1 MKKALI
7 VRFLIVIAIVMSV
20 CVVSATA
27 LLSSTE
33 QNVRKSD
40 MLTSLGL
47 IKEIYED
54 EQEHDYELANRLSSL
69 IGNARVSFI
78 NSSGEV
84 FVDTYIDGEP
94 GDDHSD
100 REEVREALRSGSG
113 VSVRYSETL
122 GKNQI
127 YAAMKVKNGDVIR
140 ISYNINSYLD
150 FASMFIA
157 PMLIAAALGIVA
169 GIIAVSSVARQIM
182 KPIDSVSVAMG
193 NMKAID
199 GSDADSYEEIPVH
212 KYPELD
218 EFVTM
223 FNFMRKNIR
232 ENMKTLENER
242 EKERFILDS
251 LQDGVILYD
260 NDLSVISI
268 NRAGL
273 KLLGGSDEQHSVS
286 VPELVRKPELIS
298 GAETAVAEDK
308 TVSLEATVDGRILMV
323 QIFPVS
329 KSGIDAMHGGLMVV
343 RDITEKRMSEQLKA
357 DFFANAGHE
366 LKTPL
371 TAISGFAELLE
382 NGLVPKDKKDYYIGK
397 ILTESKRMSTI
408 ISDILEI
415 SSLENKTVIEE
426 VAECRL
432 SEICT
437 AVKECLEPAAQAKNV
452 TINISGEGFSVRAA
466 YKHIYELVENI
477 VSNAVKY
484 NKEGGKVDITL
495 RNVGEIGCIYVQD
508 NGIGIPKDS
517 LGRVFERFY
526 RVDKGRSTKEGSTG
540 LGLSIVKHIV
550 NCYGG
555 TVTLDSEL
563 GKGTLVCVRLPIARL
578 EDEKKNK

>member
-47 IKEIYED
+47 IRVIYED
-54 EQEHDYELANRLSSL
+54 ETDHDYDLANRLSSL
-69 IGNARVSFI
+69 VGNARVSFI
-78 NSSGEV
+78 NKDGTV

-94 GDDHSD
+94 DDNHSA
-100 REEVREALRSGSG
+100 REEIKQAELTGSG
-113 VSVRYSETL
+113 VAVRYSKTL

-127 YAAMKVKNGDVIR
+127 YAAMKVKDDDIIR
-140 ISYNINSYLD
+140 ISYNINSYMD

-157 PMLIAAALGIVA
+157 PMLIAAAI
-169 GIIAVSSVARQIM
+169 GIIAGLIAVRSVARQIM
-182 KPIDSVSVAMG
+182 KPINSISKAMSG
-193 NMKAID
+193 MKYVGDEKISAELD
-199 GSDADSYEEIPVH
+199 EIPSH

-223 FNFMRKNIR
+223 FNFMRKSIQD
-232 ENMKTLENER
+232 NMKTLENER
-242 EKERFILDS
+242 EKERFILES

-273 KLLGGSDEQHSVS
+273 KLLGASEESGAST
-286 VPELVRKPELIS
+286 VPELARKPEIIS
-298 GAETAVAEDK
+298 GAEKAANEDR
-308 TVSLEATVDGRILMV
+308 TVTIESTVDGRILLV

-329 KSGIDAMHGGLMVV
+329 KSGIDAMHGGLMVI
-343 RDITEKRMSEQLKA
+343 RDVTDKRMSEQLKA

-397 ILTESKRMSTI
+397 ILTEAKRMSTI

-415 SSLENKTVIEE
+415 SSLENKTTAEE
-426 VAECRL
+426 VTDCKL

-437 AVKECLEPAAQAKNV
+437 AVKECLEPAACAKNV
-452 TINISGEGFSVRAA
+452 TIELSGDSFTARAA

-477 VSNAVKY
+477 VSNAIKY
-484 NKEGGKVDITL
+484 NKDGGRVEITL
-495 RNVGEIGCIYVQD
+495 HDVGEIGCIYVRD
-508 NGIGIPKDS
+508 NGIGIPKES
-517 LGRVFERFY
+517 LNRVFERFY

-563 GKGTLVCVRLPIARL
+563 GKGTLVCVRLPVA
-578 EDEKKNK
+578 KNISE

>member
-7 VRFLIVIAIVMSV
+7 VRFLIVMAIVMSV

-47 IKEIYED
+47 IREIYED
-54 EQEHDYELANRLSSL
+54 ETNHDYDLANRLSSL

-78 NSSGEV
+78 NKEGTV

-94 GDDHSD
+94 DDNHNN
-100 REEVREALRSGSG
+100 REEIKQAEQTGSG
-113 VSVRYSETL
+113 VAVRYSKTL

-127 YAAMKVKNGDVIR
+127 YAAMKVKDDDIIR

-157 PMLIAAALGIVA
+157 PMLIAAAIGIIA
-169 GIIAVSSVARQIM
+169 GLIAVSSVARQIM
-182 KPIDSVSVAMG
+182 KPINSISEAMSSMKYVG
-193 NMKAID
+193 NDKVTAEL
-199 GSDADSYEEIPVH
+199 EEIPSH

-223 FNFMRKNIR
+223 FNFMRKSIR
-232 ENMKTLENER
+232 DNMKTLENER
-242 EKERFILDS
+242 EKERFILES

-273 KLLGGSDEQHSVS
+273 KLLGASEDSRIS
-286 VPELVRKPELIS
+286 TIPELARKPEIIS
-298 GAETAVAEDK
+298 GAEKAANEDK
-308 TVSLEATVDGRILMV
+308 TVTIDSTVDGRILLV
-323 QIFPVS
+323 QVFPVS
-329 KSGIDAMHGGLMVV
+329 KSGIDAMHGGLMVI
-343 RDITEKRMSEQLKA
+343 RDVTDKRMSEQLKA

-397 ILTESKRMSTI
+397 ILTEAKRMSTI

-415 SSLENKTVIEE
+415 SSLENKTTAEE
-426 VAECRL
+426 VTDCKL

-437 AVKECLEPAAQAKNV
+437 AVKECLEPTAAAKNV
-452 TINISGEGFSVRAA
+452 TIELSGDGFTVRAA

-484 NKEGGKVDITL
+484 NKDGGKVEITL
-495 RNVGEIGCIYVQD
+495 HDVGEIGCIYVKD
-508 NGIGIPKDS
+508 NGIGIPKES
-517 LGRVFERFY
+517 LNRVFERFY

-555 TVTLDSEL
+555 TVTIDSEL
-563 GKGTLVCVRLPIARL
+563 GKGTLVCVRLPIA
-578 EDEKKNK
+578 KNIAE

>member
-47 IKEIYED
+47 IREIYED
-54 EQEHDYELANRLSSL
+54 EPNHDYDLANRLSSL
-69 IGNARVSFI
+69 IGDARVSFI
-78 NSSGEV
+78 NKDGTV

-94 GDDHSD
+94 DDNHNN
-100 REEVREALRSGSG
+100 REEIKQAELTGSG
-113 VSVRYSETL
+113 VAVRYSKTL

-127 YAAMKVKNGDVIR
+127 YAAMKVKEDDIIR
-140 ISYNINSYLD
+140 ISYNINSYMD

-157 PMLIAAALGIVA
+157 PMLIAAAIGIVA
-169 GIIAVSSVARQIM
+169 GLIAVSSVARQIM
-182 KPIDSVSVAMG
+182 KPINSISEAMSS
-193 NMKAID
+193 MKYVGDDKVTAEL
-199 GSDADSYEEIPVH
+199 EEIPAH

-223 FNFMRKNIR
+223 FNFMRKSIQD
-232 ENMKTLENER
+232 NMKTLENER
-242 EKERFILDS
+242 EKERFILES

-273 KLLGGSDEQHSVS
+273 KLLGASDDSRIS
-286 VPELVRKPELIS
+286 TVPELARKPEIIG
-298 GAETAVAEDK
+298 GAEKAANEDK
-308 TVSLEATVDGRILMV
+308 TVNVESTVDGRILLV

-329 KSGIDAMHGGLMVV
+329 KSGIDAMHGGLMVI
-343 RDITEKRMSEQLKA
+343 RDVTDKRMSEQLKA

-397 ILTESKRMSTI
+397 ILTEAKRMSTI

-415 SSLENKTVIEE
+415 SSLENKTTAEE
-426 VAECRL
+426 ITDCKL

-437 AVKECLEPAAQAKNV
+437 AVKECLEPTAAAKNV
-452 TINISGEGFSVRAA
+452 TIDLSGDGFTVHAA

-484 NKEGGKVDITL
+484 NKDGGRVEITL
-495 RNVGEIGCIYVQD
+495 HNVGEIGCIYVKD
-508 NGIGIPKDS
+508 NGIGIPKES
-517 LGRVFERFY
+517 LSRVFERFY

-555 TVTLDSEL
+555 TVTIDSEL
-563 GKGTLVCVRLPIARL
+563 GNGTLVCVRLPIA
-578 EDEKKNK
+578 KNITE

>member
-47 IKEIYED
+47 IRVIYED
-54 EQEHDYELANRLSSL
+54 EADHDYDLANRLSSL
-69 IGNARVSFI
+69 VGNARVSFI
-78 NSSGEV
+78 NKDGTV

-94 GDDHSD
+94 DDNHST
-100 REEVREALRSGSG
+100 REEIKQAELTGSG
-113 VSVRYSETL
+113 VAVRYSKTL

-127 YAAMKVKNGDVIR
+127 YAAMKVKDDDIIR
-140 ISYNINSYLD
+140 ISYNINSYMD

-157 PMLIAAALGIVA
+157 PMLIAAAIGIIA
-169 GIIAVSSVARQIM
+169 GLIAVSSVARQIM
-182 KPIDSVSVAMG
+182 KPINSISKAMSG
-193 NMKAID
+193 MKYVGDEKISAELD
-199 GSDADSYEEIPVH
+199 EIPSH

-223 FNFMRKNIR
+223 FNFMRKSIQD
-232 ENMKTLENER
+232 NMKTLENER
-242 EKERFILDS
+242 EKERFILES
-251 LQDGVILYD
+251 LQDGVILYG

-273 KLLGGSDEQHSVS
+273 KLLGASEENGAST
-286 VPELVRKPELIS
+286 VPELARKPEIIS
-298 GAETAVAEDK
+298 GAEKAANEDR
-308 TVSLEATVDGRILMV
+308 TVTIESTVDGRILLV

-329 KSGIDAMHGGLMVV
+329 KSGIDAMHGGLMVI
-343 RDITEKRMSEQLKA
+343 RDVTDKRMSEQLKA

-397 ILTESKRMSTI
+397 ILTEAKRMSTI

-415 SSLENKTVIEE
+415 SSLENKTTAEE
-426 VAECRL
+426 VTDCKL

-437 AVKECLEPAAQAKNV
+437 AVKECLEPAACAKNV
-452 TINISGEGFSVRAA
+452 TIELSGDSFTVRAA
-466 YKHIYELVENI
+466 YNHIYELVENI
-477 VSNAVKY
+477 VSNAIKY
-484 NKEGGKVDITL
+484 NKDGGRVEITL
-495 RNVGEIGCIYVQD
+495 RNVGETGCIYVRD
-508 NGIGIPKDS
+508 NGIGIPKES
-517 LGRVFERFY
+517 LNRVFERFY

-563 GKGTLVCVRLPIARL
+563 GKGTLVCVRLPIA
-578 EDEKKNK
+578 KNISE

>member
-7 VRFLIVIAIVMSV
+7 VRFLIVMAIVMSV

-47 IKEIYED
+47 IREIYED
-54 EQEHDYELANRLSSL
+54 EPNHDYDLANRLSSL

-78 NSSGEV
+78 NKEGTV

-94 GDDHSD
+94 DDNHNN
-100 REEVREALRSGSG
+100 REEIKQAEQTGSG
-113 VSVRYSETL
+113 VAVRYSKTL

-127 YAAMKVKNGDVIR
+127 YAAMKVKDDDIIR

-157 PMLIAAALGIVA
+157 PMLIAAAIGIIA

-182 KPIDSVSVAMG
+182 KPINSISEAMSSMKYVG
-193 NMKAID
+193 NDKVTAEL
-199 GSDADSYEEIPVH
+199 EEIPSH

-223 FNFMRKNIR
+223 FNFMRKSIQD
-232 ENMKTLENER
+232 NMKTLENER
-242 EKERFILDS
+242 EKERFILES

-273 KLLGGSDEQHSVS
+273 KLLGASEDSRIS
-286 VPELVRKPELIS
+286 TIPELARKPEIIS
-298 GAETAVAEDK
+298 GAEKAANEDK
-308 TVSLEATVDGRILMV
+308 TVTIDSTVDGRILLV
-323 QIFPVS
+323 QVFPVS
-329 KSGIDAMHGGLMVV
+329 KSGIDAMHGGLMVI
-343 RDITEKRMSEQLKA
+343 RDVTDKRMSEQLKA

-397 ILTESKRMSTI
+397 ILTEAKRMSTI

-415 SSLENKTVIEE
+415 SSLENKTTAEE
-426 VAECRL
+426 VTDCKL

-437 AVKECLEPAAQAKNV
+437 AVKECLEPTAAAKNV
-452 TINISGEGFSVRAA
+452 TIELSGDGFTVRAA

-484 NKEGGKVDITL
+484 NKDGGKVEITL
-495 RNVGEIGCIYVQD
+495 HDVGEIGCIYVKD
-508 NGIGIPKDS
+508 NGIGIPKES
-517 LGRVFERFY
+517 LNRVFERFY

-555 TVTLDSEL
+555 TVTIDSEL
-563 GKGTLVCVRLPIARL
+563 GKGTLVCVRLPIA
-578 EDEKKNK
+578 KNIAE

>member
-7 VRFLIVIAIVMSV
+7 VRFLIVMAIVMSV

-47 IKEIYED
+47 IREIYED
-54 EQEHDYELANRLSSL
+54 EPNHDYDLANRLSSL

-78 NSSGEV
+78 NKEGTV

-94 GDDHSD
+94 DDNHNN
-100 REEVREALRSGSG
+100 REEIKQAEQTGSG
-113 VSVRYSETL
+113 VAVRYSKTL

-127 YAAMKVKNGDVIR
+127 YAAMKVKDDDIIR

-157 PMLIAAALGIVA
+157 PMLIAAAIGIIA
-169 GIIAVSSVARQIM
+169 GLIAVSSVARQIM
-182 KPIDSVSVAMG
+182 KPINSISEAMSSMKYVG
-193 NMKAID
+193 NDKVTAEL
-199 GSDADSYEEIPVH
+199 EEIPSH

-223 FNFMRKNIR
+223 FNFMRKSIQD
-232 ENMKTLENER
+232 NMKTLENER
-242 EKERFILDS
+242 EKERFILES

-273 KLLGGSDEQHSVS
+273 KLLGASEDSRIS
-286 VPELVRKPELIS
+286 TIPELARKPEIIS
-298 GAETAVAEDK
+298 GAEKAANEDK
-308 TVSLEATVDGRILMV
+308 TVTIDSTVDGRILLV
-323 QIFPVS
+323 QVFPVS
-329 KSGIDAMHGGLMVV
+329 KSGIDAMHGGLMVI
-343 RDITEKRMSEQLKA
+343 RDVTDKRMSEQLKA

-397 ILTESKRMSTI
+397 ILTEAKRMSTI

-415 SSLENKTVIEE
+415 SSLENKTTAEE
-426 VAECRL
+426 VTDCKL
-432 SEICT
+432 SEICM
-437 AVKECLEPAAQAKNV
+437 AVKECLEPTAAAKNV
-452 TINISGEGFSVRAA
+452 TIELSGDGFTVRAA

-484 NKEGGKVDITL
+484 NKDGGKVEITL
-495 RNVGEIGCIYVQD
+495 HDVGEIGCIYVKD
-508 NGIGIPKDS
+508 NGIGIPKES
-517 LGRVFERFY
+517 LNRVFERFY

-555 TVTLDSEL
+555 TVTIDSEL
-563 GKGTLVCVRLPIARL
+563 GKGTLVCVRLPIA
-578 EDEKKNK
+578 KNIAE

>member
-54 EQEHDYELANRLSSL
+54 EQEHDYELAGRLSSL

-298 GAETAVAEDK
+298 GTETAVAEDK
-308 TVSLEATVDGRILMV
+308 TVSLEASVDGRILMV

-426 VAECRL
+426 VTECRL

-578 EDEKKNK
+578 EDE

>member
-47 IKEIYED
+47 IREIYED
-54 EQEHDYELANRLSSL
+54 ETDHDYDLANRLSSL

-78 NSSGEV
+78 NKEGTV

-94 GDDHSD
+94 DDNHNN
-100 REEVREALRSGSG
+100 REEIKQAELTGSG
-113 VSVRYSETL
+113 VAVRYSKTL

-127 YAAMKVKNGDVIR
+127 YAAMKVKDDDIIR
-140 ISYNINSYLD
+140 ISYNINSYMD

-157 PMLIAAALGIVA
+157 PMLIAAAIGIIA
-169 GIIAVSSVARQIM
+169 GLIAVSSVARQIM
-182 KPIDSVSVAMG
+182 KPINSISKAMSS
-193 NMKAID
+193 MKYVGDDKVTAEL
-199 GSDADSYEEIPVH
+199 EEIPSH

-223 FNFMRKNIR
+223 FNFMRKSIQD
-232 ENMKTLENER
+232 NMKTLENER
-242 EKERFILDS
+242 EKERFILES

-273 KLLGGSDEQHSVS
+273 KLLGASEESGALT
-286 VPELVRKPELIS
+286 VPELARKPEIIS
-298 GAETAVAEDK
+298 GAEKAANEDR
-308 TVSLEATVDGRILMV
+308 TVTVESTVDGRILLV
-323 QIFPVS
+323 QVFPVS
-329 KSGIDAMHGGLMVV
+329 KSGIDAMHGGLMVI
-343 RDITEKRMSEQLKA
+343 RDVTDKRMSEQLKA

-397 ILTESKRMSTI
+397 ILTEAKRMSTI

-415 SSLENKTVIEE
+415 SSLENKTTAEE
-426 VAECRL
+426 VTDCKL
-432 SEICT
+432 SEICS
-437 AVKECLEPAAQAKNV
+437 AVKECLEPAASARNV
-452 TINISGEGFSVRAA
+452 TIELSGDGFTVRAA

-477 VSNAVKY
+477 VSNAIKY
-484 NKEGGKVDITL
+484 NKDGGRVEITL
-495 RNVGEIGCIYVQD
+495 HDVGEIGCIYVRD
-508 NGIGIPKDS
+508 NGIGIPKES
-517 LGRVFERFY
+517 LNRVFERFY

-563 GKGTLVCVRLPIARL
+563 GNGTLVCVRLPIA
-578 EDEKKNK
+578 KNISE

>member
-54 EQEHDYELANRLSSL
+54 EQEHDYELAGRLSSL

-94 GDDHSD
+94 DDDHSD

-182 KPIDSVSVAMG
+182 KPIDSVSAAMG

-273 KLLGGSDEQHSVS
+273 KLLGGSDTGHSIS

-308 TVSLEATVDGRILMV
+308 TVSLEATVEGRILMV

-343 RDITEKRMSEQLKA
+343 RDITEKRMSEQLKS

-397 ILTESKRMSTI
+397 ILTEAKRMSTI

-426 VAECRL
+426 VTECRL

-452 TINISGEGFSVRAA
+452 TVNISGEGFSVRAA

-517 LGRVFERFY
+517 LSRVFERFY

-578 EDEKKNK
+578 EDE

>member
-7 VRFLIVIAIVMSV
+7 VRFLIVMAIVMSV

-47 IKEIYED
+47 IREIYED
-54 EQEHDYELANRLSSL
+54 ETNHDYDLANRLSSL

-78 NSSGEV
+78 NKEGTV

-94 GDDHSD
+94 DDNHNN
-100 REEVREALRSGSG
+100 REEIKQAEQTGSG
-113 VSVRYSETL
+113 VAVRYSKTL

-127 YAAMKVKNGDVIR
+127 YAAMKVKDDDIIR

-157 PMLIAAALGIVA
+157 PMLIAAAIGIIA
-169 GIIAVSSVARQIM
+169 GLIAVSSVARQIM
-182 KPIDSVSVAMG
+182 KPINSISEAMSSMKYVG
-193 NMKAID
+193 NDKVTAEL
-199 GSDADSYEEIPVH
+199 EEIPSH

-223 FNFMRKNIR
+223 FNFMRKSIR
-232 ENMKTLENER
+232 DNMKTLENER
-242 EKERFILDS
+242 EKERFILES

-273 KLLGGSDEQHSVS
+273 KLLGASEDSRIS
-286 VPELVRKPELIS
+286 TIPELARKPEIIS
-298 GAETAVAEDK
+298 GTEKAANEDK
-308 TVSLEATVDGRILMV
+308 TVTIDSTVDGRILLV
-323 QIFPVS
+323 QVFPVS
-329 KSGIDAMHGGLMVV
+329 KSGIDAMHGGLMVI
-343 RDITEKRMSEQLKA
+343 RDVTDKRMSEQLKA

-397 ILTESKRMSTI
+397 ILTEAKRMSTI

-415 SSLENKTVIEE
+415 SSLENKTTAEE
-426 VAECRL
+426 VTDCKL

-437 AVKECLEPAAQAKNV
+437 AVKECLEPTAAAKNV
-452 TINISGEGFSVRAA
+452 TIELSGDGFTVRAA

-484 NKEGGKVDITL
+484 NKDGGKVEITL
-495 RNVGEIGCIYVQD
+495 HDVGEIGCIYVKD
-508 NGIGIPKDS
+508 NGIGIPKES
-517 LGRVFERFY
+517 LNRVFERFY

-555 TVTLDSEL
+555 TVTIDSEL
-563 GKGTLVCVRLPIARL
+563 GKGTLVCVRLPIA
-578 EDEKKNK
+578 KNIAE

>member
-54 EQEHDYELANRLSSL
+54 EQEHDYELAGRLSSL

-94 GDDHSD
+94 DDDHSD

-157 PMLIAAALGIVA
+157 PMLIAAAIGIVA

-251 LQDGVILYD
+251 LHDGVILYD

-273 KLLGGSDEQHSVS
+273 KLLGGSEEQNSVS

-308 TVSLEATVDGRILMV
+308 TVSLEASVDGRLLMV

-343 RDITEKRMSEQLKA
+343 SDITEKRMSEQLKA

-397 ILTESKRMSTI
+397 ILTEAKRMSTI

-426 VAECRL
+426 VTECRL

-517 LGRVFERFY
+517 LSRVFERFY

-578 EDEKKNK
+578 EDE

>member
-47 IKEIYED
+47 IREIYED
-54 EQEHDYELANRLSSL
+54 ETDHDYDLANRLSSL

-78 NSSGEV
+78 NKEGTV

-94 GDDHSD
+94 DDNHNN
-100 REEVREALRSGSG
+100 REEIKQAELTGSG
-113 VSVRYSETL
+113 VAVRYSKTL

-127 YAAMKVKNGDVIR
+127 YAAMKVKDDDIIR
-140 ISYNINSYLD
+140 ISYNINSYMD

-157 PMLIAAALGIVA
+157 PMLIAAAIGIIA
-169 GIIAVSSVARQIM
+169 GLIAVSSVARQIM
-182 KPIDSVSVAMG
+182 KPINSISKAMSS
-193 NMKAID
+193 MKYVGDDKVTAEL
-199 GSDADSYEEIPVH
+199 EEIPSH

-223 FNFMRKNIR
+223 FNFMRKSIQD
-232 ENMKTLENER
+232 NMKTLENER
-242 EKERFILDS
+242 EKERFILES

-273 KLLGGSDEQHSVS
+273 KLLGASEQRSAS
-286 VPELVRKPELIS
+286 TVPELARKPEIIS
-298 GAETAVAEDK
+298 GAEKAANEDR
-308 TVSLEATVDGRILMV
+308 TVTVESTVDGRILLV
-323 QIFPVS
+323 QVFPVS
-329 KSGIDAMHGGLMVV
+329 KSGIDAMHGGLMVI
-343 RDITEKRMSEQLKA
+343 RDVTDKRMSEQLKA

-397 ILTESKRMSTI
+397 ILTEAKRMSTI

-415 SSLENKTVIEE
+415 SSLENKTTAEE
-426 VAECRL
+426 VTDCKL
-432 SEICT
+432 SEICS
-437 AVKECLEPAAQAKNV
+437 AVKECLEPAASARNV
-452 TINISGEGFSVRAA
+452 TIELSGDGFTVRAA

-477 VSNAVKY
+477 VSNAIKY
-484 NKEGGKVDITL
+484 NKDGGRVEITL
-495 RNVGEIGCIYVQD
+495 HDVGEIGCIYVRD
-508 NGIGIPKDS
+508 NGIGIPKES
-517 LGRVFERFY
+517 LNRVFERFY

-563 GKGTLVCVRLPIARL
+563 GKGTLVCVRLPIA
-578 EDEKKNK
+578 KNISE

>member
-47 IKEIYED
+47 IRVIYED
-54 EQEHDYELANRLSSL
+54 ETDHDYDLANRLSSL
-69 IGNARVSFI
+69 VGNARVSFI
-78 NSSGEV
+78 NKDGTV

-94 GDDHSD
+94 DDNHST
-100 REEVREALRSGSG
+100 REEIKQAELTGSG
-113 VSVRYSETL
+113 VAVRYSKTL

-127 YAAMKVKNGDVIR
+127 YAAMKVKDDDIIR
-140 ISYNINSYLD
+140 ISYNINSYMD

-157 PMLIAAALGIVA
+157 PMLIAAAIGIIA
-169 GIIAVSSVARQIM
+169 GLIAVSSVARQIM
-182 KPIDSVSVAMG
+182 KPINSISKAMSG
-193 NMKAID
+193 MKYVGDEKISAELD
-199 GSDADSYEEIPVH
+199 EIPSH

-223 FNFMRKNIR
+223 FNFMRKSIQD
-232 ENMKTLENER
+232 NMKTLENER
-242 EKERFILDS
+242 EKERFILES

-273 KLLGGSDEQHSVS
+273 KLLGASDESGAS
-286 VPELVRKPELIS
+286 TVPELARKPEIIS
-298 GAETAVAEDK
+298 GAEKAANEDR
-308 TVSLEATVDGRILMV
+308 TVTIESTVDGRILLV
-323 QIFPVS
+323 QVFPVS
-329 KSGIDAMHGGLMVV
+329 KSGIDAMHGGLMVI
-343 RDITEKRMSEQLKA
+343 RDVTDKRMSEQLKA

-397 ILTESKRMSTI
+397 ILTEAKRMSTI

-415 SSLENKTVIEE
+415 SSLENKTTAEE
-426 VAECRL
+426 VTDCKL
-432 SEICT
+432 SEICS
-437 AVKECLEPAAQAKNV
+437 AVKECLEPAASARNV
-452 TINISGEGFSVRAA
+452 TIELSGDSFTVRAA
-466 YKHIYELVENI
+466 YKYIYELVENI
-477 VSNAVKY
+477 VSNAIKY
-484 NKEGGKVDITL
+484 NKDGGRVEITL
-495 RNVGEIGCIYVQD
+495 HNVGEIGCIYVRD
-508 NGIGIPKDS
+508 NGIGIPKES
-517 LGRVFERFY
+517 LNRVFERFY

-563 GKGTLVCVRLPIARL
+563 GKGTLVCVRLPVA
-578 EDEKKNK
+578 KNISE

>member
-47 IKEIYED
+47 IREIYED
-54 EQEHDYELANRLSSL
+54 EPNHDYDLANRLSSL

-78 NSSGEV
+78 NKDGTV

-94 GDDHSD
+94 DDNHNN
-100 REEVREALRSGSG
+100 REEIKQAELTGSG
-113 VSVRYSETL
+113 VAVRYSKTL

-127 YAAMKVKNGDVIR
+127 YAAMKVKDDDIIR
-140 ISYNINSYLD
+140 ISYNINSYMD

-157 PMLIAAALGIVA
+157 PMLIAAAIGIIA
-169 GIIAVSSVARQIM
+169 GLIAVSSVARQIM
-182 KPIDSVSVAMG
+182 KPINSISKAMSSMKYVG
-193 NMKAID
+193 NDKMTAEL
-199 GSDADSYEEIPVH
+199 EEIPSH

-223 FNFMRKNIR
+223 FNFMRKSIQD
-232 ENMKTLENER
+232 NMKTLENER
-242 EKERFILDS
+242 EKERFILES

-273 KLLGGSDEQHSVS
+273 KLLG
-286 VPELVRKPELIS
+286 VPEDSRISTIPELARKPEIIS
-298 GAETAVAEDK
+298 GAEKAANEDK
-308 TVSLEATVDGRILMV
+308 TVTIDSTVDGRILLV
-323 QIFPVS
+323 QVFPVS
-329 KSGIDAMHGGLMVV
+329 KSGIDAMHGGLMVI
-343 RDITEKRMSEQLKA
+343 RDVTDKRMSEQLKA

-397 ILTESKRMSTI
+397 ILTEAKRMSTI

-415 SSLENKTVIEE
+415 SSLENKTAAEE
-426 VAECRL
+426 VTDCKL

-437 AVKECLEPAAQAKNV
+437 AVKECLEPTAAAKNV
-452 TINISGEGFSVRAA
+452 TIDLSGDGFTVRAA

-484 NKEGGKVDITL
+484 NKDGGKVEITL
-495 RNVGEIGCIYVQD
+495 HDVGEIGCIYVKD
-508 NGIGIPKDS
+508 NGIGIPKES
-517 LGRVFERFY
+517 LNRVFERFY

-555 TVTLDSEL
+555 TVTIDSEL
-563 GKGTLVCVRLPIARL
+563 GKGTLVCVRLPIA
-578 EDEKKNK
+578 KNIAE

>member
-54 EQEHDYELANRLSSL
+54 EQEHDYELAGRLSSL

-78 NSSGEV
+78 NGSGEV

-127 YAAMKVKNGDVIR
+127 YAAMKVKNGDIIR

-157 PMLIAAALGIVA
+157 PMLIAAALGIAA

-182 KPIDSVSVAMG
+182 KPIDSVSDAMG

-260 NDLSVISI
+260 NDLSVVSI

-426 VAECRL
+426 VTECRL

-578 EDEKKNK
+578 EDE

>member
-54 EQEHDYELANRLSSL
+54 EQEHDYELAGRLSSL

-94 GDDHSD
+94 DDDHSD

-157 PMLIAAALGIVA
+157 PMLIAAAIGIVA

-193 NMKAID
+193 NMKDID

-251 LQDGVILYD
+251 LHDGVILYD

-273 KLLGGSDEQHSVS
+273 KLLGGSEEQNSVS

-308 TVSLEATVDGRILMV
+308 TVSLEASVDGRILMV

-343 RDITEKRMSEQLKA
+343 SDITEKRMSEQLKA

-397 ILTESKRMSTI
+397 ILTEAKRMSTI

-426 VAECRL
+426 VTECRL

-452 TINISGEGFSVRAA
+452 TVNISGEGFSVRAA

-517 LGRVFERFY
+517 LSRVFERFY

-578 EDEKKNK
+578 EDE

>member
-47 IKEIYED
+47 IREIYED
-54 EQEHDYELANRLSSL
+54 EPNHDYDLANRLSSL

-78 NSSGEV
+78 NKEGTV

-94 GDDHSD
+94 NDNHNN
-100 REEVREALRSGSG
+100 REEIKQAELTGSG
-113 VSVRYSETL
+113 VAVRYSKTL

-127 YAAMKVKNGDVIR
+127 YAAMKVKDDDIIR
-140 ISYNINSYLD
+140 ISYNINSYMD

-157 PMLIAAALGIVA
+157 PMLIAAAIGIIA
-169 GIIAVSSVARQIM
+169 GLIAVSSVARQIM
-182 KPIDSVSVAMG
+182 KPINSISEAMSS
-193 NMKAID
+193 MKYVGDDKVTAEL
-199 GSDADSYEEIPVH
+199 EEIPAH

-223 FNFMRKNIR
+223 FNFMRKSIQD
-232 ENMKTLENER
+232 NMKTLENER
-242 EKERFILDS
+242 EKERFILES
-251 LQDGVILYD
+251 LQDGVILYG

-273 KLLGGSDEQHSVS
+273 KLLGASADSRIS
-286 VPELVRKPELIS
+286 TIPELARKPEIIS
-298 GAETAVAEDK
+298 GAEKAANEDK
-308 TVSLEATVDGRILMV
+308 TVTIDSTVDGRILLV
-323 QIFPVS
+323 QVFPVS
-329 KSGIDAMHGGLMVV
+329 KSGIDAMHGGLMVI
-343 RDITEKRMSEQLKA
+343 RDVTDKRMSEQLKA

-397 ILTESKRMSTI
+397 ILTEAKRMSTI

-415 SSLENKTVIEE
+415 SSLENKTAAEE
-426 VAECRL
+426 VTDCKL
-432 SEICT
+432 LEICT
-437 AVKECLEPAAQAKNV
+437 AVKECLEPTAAAKNV
-452 TINISGEGFSVRAA
+452 TIDLSGDGFTVCAA
-466 YKHIYELVENI
+466 NKHIYELVENI
-477 VSNAVKY
+477 VSNAIKY
-484 NKEGGKVDITL
+484 NKDGGKVEITL
-495 RNVGEIGCIYVQD
+495 HDVGEIGCIYVKD
-508 NGIGIPKDS
+508 NGIGIPKES
-517 LGRVFERFY
+517 LNRVFERFY

-555 TVTLDSEL
+555 TVTIDSEL
-563 GKGTLVCVRLPIARL
+563 GKGTLVCVRLPIAKGI
-578 EDEKKNK
+578 EE

>member
-47 IKEIYED
+47 IREIYED
-54 EQEHDYELANRLSSL
+54 EPNHDYDLANRLSSL
-69 IGNARVSFI
+69 IGDARVSFI
-78 NSSGEV
+78 NKDGTV

-94 GDDHSD
+94 DDNHNN
-100 REEVREALRSGSG
+100 REEIKQAELTGSG
-113 VSVRYSETL
+113 VAVRYSKTL

-127 YAAMKVKNGDVIR
+127 YAAMKVKDDDIIR
-140 ISYNINSYLD
+140 ISYNINSYMD

-157 PMLIAAALGIVA
+157 PMLIAAAIGIVA
-169 GIIAVSSVARQIM
+169 GLIAVSSVARQIM
-182 KPIDSVSVAMG
+182 KPINSISEAMSS
-193 NMKAID
+193 MKYVGDDKVTAEL
-199 GSDADSYEEIPVH
+199 EEIPAH

-223 FNFMRKNIR
+223 FNFMRKSIQD
-232 ENMKTLENER
+232 NMKTLENER
-242 EKERFILDS
+242 EKERFILES

-273 KLLGGSDEQHSVS
+273 KLLGASDDSRIS
-286 VPELVRKPELIS
+286 TVPELARKPEIIG
-298 GAETAVAEDK
+298 GAEKAANEDK
-308 TVSLEATVDGRILMV
+308 TVNVESTVDGRILLV

-329 KSGIDAMHGGLMVV
+329 KSGIDAMHGGLMVI
-343 RDITEKRMSEQLKA
+343 RDVTDKRMSEQLKA

-397 ILTESKRMSTI
+397 ILTEAKRMSTI

-415 SSLENKTVIEE
+415 SSLENKTTAEE
-426 VAECRL
+426 ITDCKL

-437 AVKECLEPAAQAKNV
+437 AVKECLEPTAAAKNV
-452 TINISGEGFSVRAA
+452 TIDLSGDGFTVRAA

-484 NKEGGKVDITL
+484 NKDGGRVEITL
-495 RNVGEIGCIYVQD
+495 HNVGEIGCIYVKD
-508 NGIGIPKDS
+508 NGIGIPKES
-517 LGRVFERFY
+517 LSRVFERFY

-555 TVTLDSEL
+555 TVTIDSKL
-563 GKGTLVCVRLPIARL
+563 GNGTLVCVRLPIA
-578 EDEKKNK
+578 KNITE

>member
-7 VRFLIVIAIVMSV
+7 VRFLAVIAIVMAV

-47 IKEIYED
+47 IREIYED
-54 EQEHDYELANRLSSL
+54 EPNHDYDLAYRLSSL
-69 IGNARVSFI
+69 IGDARVSFI
-78 NSSGEV
+78 DKDGTV

-94 GDDHSD
+94 DDNHNS
-100 REEVREALRSGSG
+100 REEIKQAELTGSG
-113 VSVRYSETL
+113 VSVRYSKTL

-127 YAAMKVKNGDVIR
+127 YAAMKVKDDDIIR
-140 ISYNINSYLD
+140 ISYNINSYMD

-157 PMLIAAALGIVA
+157 PMLIAAAIGIVA
-169 GIIAVSSVARQIM
+169 GLIAVSSVARQIM
-182 KPIDSVSVAMG
+182 RPINSISAAMG
-193 NMKAID
+193 KMKDVSNENA
-199 GSDADSYEEIPVH
+199 AELEEIPSH

-223 FNFMRKNIR
+223 FNFMRKSI
-232 ENMKTLENER
+232 EDNMKTLENER
-242 EKERFILDS
+242 EKERFILES

-273 KLLGGSDEQHSVS
+273 KLLGSSKDSRILT
-286 VPELVRKPELIS
+286 VPELARKPEIIS
-298 GAETAVAEDK
+298 GAEKAANEDK
-308 TVSLEATVDGRILMV
+308 TVNIESTVDGRILLV

-329 KSGIDAMHGGLMVV
+329 KSGIDAMHGGLMVI
-343 RDITEKRMSEQLKA
+343 RDVTDKRMSEQLKA

-397 ILTESKRMSTI
+397 ILTEAKRMSTI

-415 SSLENKTVIEE
+415 SSLENKTTAEE
-426 VAECRL
+426 ITDCKL
-432 SEICT
+432 SEICA
-437 AVKECLEPAAQAKNV
+437 AVKECLEPSASAKNV
-452 TINISGEGFSVRAA
+452 TIELSGDGFTVHAA

-484 NKEGGKVDITL
+484 NKDGGKVEITL
-495 RNVGEIGCIYVQD
+495 HNVGEIGCIYVKD
-508 NGIGIPKDS
+508 NGIGIPKES
-517 LGRVFERFY
+517 LNRVFERFY

-563 GKGTLVCVRLPIARL
+563 GKGTLVCVRLPIA
-578 EDEKKNK
+578 KNITE

>member
-47 IKEIYED
+47 IREIYED
-54 EQEHDYELANRLSSL
+54 EPNHDYDLAYRLSSL

-78 NSSGEV
+78 NKDGTV

-94 GDDHSD
+94 DDNHND
-100 REEVREALRSGSG
+100 REEIRQAELTGSG
-113 VSVRYSETL
+113 VSVRYSRTL

-127 YAAMKVKNGDVIR
+127 YAAMKVRDDDIIR
-140 ISYNINSYLD
+140 ISYNINSYMD

-157 PMLIAAALGIVA
+157 PMLIAAAIGIVA
-169 GIIAVSSVARQIM
+169 GLIAVSSVARQIM
-182 KPIDSVSVAMG
+182 KPINSISAAMG
-193 NMKAID
+193 KMKYV
-199 GSDADSYEEIPVH
+199 GNDSAASELEEIPSH

-223 FNFMRKNIR
+223 FNFMRKSIQD
-232 ENMKTLENER
+232 NMKTLENER

-273 KLLGGSDEQHSVS
+273 KLLGASEGGMISTI
-286 VPELVRKPELIS
+286 PELARKPEIIS
-298 GAETAVAEDK
+298 GAEKAANEDK
-308 TVSLEATVDGRILMV
+308 TVTIDSTVDGRILLV
-323 QIFPVS
+323 QVFPVS
-329 KSGIDAMHGGLMVV
+329 KSGIDAMHGGLMVI
-343 RDITEKRMSEQLKA
+343 RDVTDKRMSEQLKA

-397 ILTESKRMSTI
+397 ILTEAKRMSTI

-415 SSLENKTVIEE
+415 SSLENKTTAEE
-426 VAECRL
+426 VTDCKL

-437 AVKECLEPAAQAKNV
+437 AVKECLEPAASAKNV
-452 TINISGEGFSVRAA
+452 TIDLSGDGFTVRAA

-484 NKEGGKVDITL
+484 NKDGGRVEITL
-495 RNVGEIGCIYVQD
+495 YNVGQIGCIYVKD
-508 NGIGIPKDS
+508 NGIGIPKES
-517 LGRVFERFY
+517 LSRVFERFY
-526 RVDKGRSTKEGSTG
+526 RVDKDRSTKEGSTG

-555 TVTLDSEL
+555 TVTIDSEL
-563 GKGTLVCVRLPIARL
+563 GKGTLVCVRLPIA
-578 EDEKKNK
+578 KNMEE

>member
-47 IKEIYED
+47 IRVIYED
-54 EQEHDYELANRLSSL
+54 EANHDYDLANRLSSL
-69 IGNARVSFI
+69 VGNARVSFI
-78 NSSGEV
+78 NKDGTV

-94 GDDHSD
+94 DDDHST
-100 REEVREALRSGSG
+100 REEIKQAELTGSG
-113 VSVRYSETL
+113 VAVRYSKTL

-127 YAAMKVKNGDVIR
+127 YAAMKVKDDDIIR
-140 ISYNINSYLD
+140 ISYNINSYMD

-157 PMLIAAALGIVA
+157 PMLIAAAIGIIA
-169 GIIAVSSVARQIM
+169 GLIAVSSVARQIM
-182 KPIDSVSVAMG
+182 KPINSISKAMSG
-193 NMKAID
+193 MKYVGDEKISAELD
-199 GSDADSYEEIPVH
+199 EIPSH

-223 FNFMRKNIR
+223 FNFMRKSIQD
-232 ENMKTLENER
+232 NMKTLENER
-242 EKERFILDS
+242 EKERFILES

-273 KLLGGSDEQHSVS
+273 KLLGASDENGAST
-286 VPELVRKPELIS
+286 VPELARKPEIIS
-298 GAETAVAEDK
+298 GAEKAANEDR
-308 TVSLEATVDGRILMV
+308 TVTIESTVVI
-323 QIFPVS
+323 
-329 KSGIDAMHGGLMVV
+329 
-343 RDITEKRMSEQLKA
+343 RDVTDKRMSEQLKA

-397 ILTESKRMSTI
+397 ILTEAKRMSTI

-415 SSLENKTVIEE
+415 SSLENKTTAEE
-426 VAECRL
+426 VTDCKL

-437 AVKECLEPAAQAKNV
+437 AVKECLEPAACAKNV
-452 TINISGEGFSVRAA
+452 TIELSGDSFTVRAA

-477 VSNAVKY
+477 VSNAIKY
-484 NKEGGKVDITL
+484 NKDGGRVEITL
-495 RNVGEIGCIYVQD
+495 HDVGETGCIYVRD
-508 NGIGIPKDS
+508 NGIGIPKES
-517 LGRVFERFY
+517 LNRVFERFY

-563 GKGTLVCVRLPIARL
+563 GKGTLVCVRLPVA
-578 EDEKKNK
+578 KNISE

>member
-47 IKEIYED
+47 IREIYED
-54 EQEHDYELANRLSSL
+54 EPNHDYDLANRLSSL

-78 NSSGEV
+78 NKEGTV

-94 GDDHSD
+94 NDNHNN
-100 REEVREALRSGSG
+100 REEIKQAELTGSG
-113 VSVRYSETL
+113 VAVRYSKTL

-127 YAAMKVKNGDVIR
+127 YAAMKVKDDDIIR
-140 ISYNINSYLD
+140 ISYNINSYMD

-157 PMLIAAALGIVA
+157 PMLIAAAIGIIA
-169 GIIAVSSVARQIM
+169 GLIAVSSVARQIM
-182 KPIDSVSVAMG
+182 KPINSISEAMSS
-193 NMKAID
+193 MKYVGDDKVTAEL
-199 GSDADSYEEIPVH
+199 EEIPAH

-223 FNFMRKNIR
+223 FNFMRKSIQD
-232 ENMKTLENER
+232 NMKTLENER
-242 EKERFILDS
+242 EKERFILES
-251 LQDGVILYD
+251 LQDGVILYG

-273 KLLGGSDEQHSVS
+273 KLLGASADSRIS
-286 VPELVRKPELIS
+286 TIPELARKPEIIS
-298 GAETAVAEDK
+298 GAEKAANEDK
-308 TVSLEATVDGRILMV
+308 TVTIDSTVDGRILLV
-323 QIFPVS
+323 QVFPVS
-329 KSGIDAMHGGLMVV
+329 KSGIDAMHGGLMVI
-343 RDITEKRMSEQLKA
+343 RDVTDKRMSEQLKA

-397 ILTESKRMSTI
+397 ILTEAKRMSTI

-415 SSLENKTVIEE
+415 SSLENKTAAEE
-426 VAECRL
+426 VTDCKL
-432 SEICT
+432 LEICT
-437 AVKECLEPAAQAKNV
+437 AVKECLEPTAAAKNV
-452 TINISGEGFSVRAA
+452 TIDLSGDGFTVRAA

-477 VSNAVKY
+477 VSNAIKY
-484 NKEGGKVDITL
+484 NKDGGKVEIKLHD
-495 RNVGEIGCIYVQD
+495 VGEIGCIYVKD
-508 NGIGIPKDS
+508 NGIGIPKES
-517 LGRVFERFY
+517 LSRVFERFY

-555 TVTLDSEL
+555 TVTIDSEL
-563 GKGTLVCVRLPIARL
+563 GKGTLVCVRLPIA
-578 EDEKKNK
+578 KNITE

>member
-47 IKEIYED
+47 IRVIYED
-54 EQEHDYELANRLSSL
+54 EADHDYDLANRLSSL
-69 IGNARVSFI
+69 VGNARVSFI
-78 NSSGEV
+78 NKNGTV

-94 GDDHSD
+94 DDNHNT
-100 REEVREALRSGSG
+100 REEIKQAELTGSG
-113 VSVRYSETL
+113 VAVRYSKTL

-127 YAAMKVKNGDVIR
+127 YAAMKVKDGDIIR
-140 ISYNINSYLD
+140 ISYNINSYMD

-157 PMLIAAALGIVA
+157 PMLIAAAIGIIA
-169 GIIAVSSVARQIM
+169 GLIAVSSVARQIM
-182 KPIDSVSVAMG
+182 KPINSISKAMSG
-193 NMKAID
+193 MKYVGDEKISAELD
-199 GSDADSYEEIPVH
+199 EIPSH

-223 FNFMRKNIR
+223 FNFMRKSIQD
-232 ENMKTLENER
+232 NMKTLENER
-242 EKERFILDS
+242 EKERFILES

-273 KLLGGSDEQHSVS
+273 KLLGASDESGAS
-286 VPELVRKPELIS
+286 TIPELARKPEIIS
-298 GAETAVAEDK
+298 GAEKAANEDR
-308 TVSLEATVDGRILMV
+308 TVTIESTVDGRILLV
-323 QIFPVS
+323 QVFPVS
-329 KSGIDAMHGGLMVV
+329 KSGIDAMHGGLMVI
-343 RDITEKRMSEQLKA
+343 RDVTDKRMSEQLKA

-397 ILTESKRMSTI
+397 ILTEAKRMSTI

-415 SSLENKTVIEE
+415 SSLENKTTAEE
-426 VAECRL
+426 VTDCKL

-437 AVKECLEPAAQAKNV
+437 AVKECLEPAASARNV
-452 TINISGEGFSVRAA
+452 TIELSGDSFTVHAA

-477 VSNAVKY
+477 VSNAIKY
-484 NKEGGKVDITL
+484 NKDGGRVEITL
-495 RNVGEIGCIYVQD
+495 HDVGEIGCIYVRD
-508 NGIGIPKDS
+508 NGIGIPKES
-517 LGRVFERFY
+517 LNRVFERFY

-563 GKGTLVCVRLPIARL
+563 GKGTLVCVRLPIA
-578 EDEKKNK
+578 KNISE

>member
-47 IKEIYED
+47 IREIYED
-54 EQEHDYELANRLSSL
+54 EPNHDYDLANRLSSL
-69 IGNARVSFI
+69 IGDARVSFI
-78 NSSGEV
+78 NKDGTV

-94 GDDHSD
+94 DDNHNN
-100 REEVREALRSGSG
+100 REEIKQAELTGSG
-113 VSVRYSETL
+113 VAVRYSKTL

-127 YAAMKVKNGDVIR
+127 YAAMKVKDDDIIR
-140 ISYNINSYLD
+140 ISYNINSYMD

-157 PMLIAAALGIVA
+157 PMLIAAAIGIVA
-169 GIIAVSSVARQIM
+169 GLIAVSSVARQIM
-182 KPIDSVSVAMG
+182 KPINSISEAMSS
-193 NMKAID
+193 MKYVGDDKVTAEL
-199 GSDADSYEEIPVH
+199 EEIPAH

-223 FNFMRKNIR
+223 FNFMRKSIQD
-232 ENMKTLENER
+232 NMKTLENER
-242 EKERFILDS
+242 EKERFILES

-273 KLLGGSDEQHSVS
+273 KLLGASDDSRIS
-286 VPELVRKPELIS
+286 TVPELARKPEIIG
-298 GAETAVAEDK
+298 GAEKAANEDK
-308 TVSLEATVDGRILMV
+308 TVNVESTVDGRILLV

-329 KSGIDAMHGGLMVV
+329 KSGIDAMHGGLMVI
-343 RDITEKRMSEQLKA
+343 RDVTDKRMSEQLKA

-397 ILTESKRMSTI
+397 ILTEAKRMSTI

-415 SSLENKTVIEE
+415 SSLENKTTAEE
-426 VAECRL
+426 ITDCKL

-437 AVKECLEPAAQAKNV
+437 AVKECLEPTAAAKNV
-452 TINISGEGFSVRAA
+452 TIDLSGDGFTVRAA

-484 NKEGGKVDITL
+484 NKDGGRVEITL
-495 RNVGEIGCIYVQD
+495 HNVGEIGCIYVKD
-508 NGIGIPKDS
+508 NGIGIPKES
-517 LGRVFERFY
+517 LSRVFERFY

-555 TVTLDSEL
+555 TVTIDSEL
-563 GKGTLVCVRLPIARL
+563 GKGTLVCVRLPIA
-578 EDEKKNK
+578 KNITE

>member
-47 IKEIYED
+47 IREIYED
-54 EQEHDYELANRLSSL
+54 EPNHDYDLANRLSSL

-78 NSSGEV
+78 NKEGTV

-94 GDDHSD
+94 NDNHNN
-100 REEVREALRSGSG
+100 REEIKQAELTGSG
-113 VSVRYSETL
+113 VAVRYSKTL

-127 YAAMKVKNGDVIR
+127 YAAMKVKDDDIIR
-140 ISYNINSYLD
+140 ISYNINSYMD

-157 PMLIAAALGIVA
+157 PMLIAAAIGIIA
-169 GIIAVSSVARQIM
+169 GLIAVSSVARQIM
-182 KPIDSVSVAMG
+182 KPINSISEAMSS
-193 NMKAID
+193 MKYVGDDKVTAEL
-199 GSDADSYEEIPVH
+199 EEIPAH

-223 FNFMRKNIR
+223 FNFMRKSIQD
-232 ENMKTLENER
+232 NMKTLENER
-242 EKERFILDS
+242 EKERFILES
-251 LQDGVILYD
+251 LQDGVILYG

-273 KLLGGSDEQHSVS
+273 KLLGASADSRIS
-286 VPELVRKPELIS
+286 TIPELARKPEIIS
-298 GAETAVAEDK
+298 GAEKAANEDK
-308 TVSLEATVDGRILMV
+308 TVTIDSTVDGRILLV
-323 QIFPVS
+323 QVFPVS
-329 KSGIDAMHGGLMVV
+329 KSGIDAMHGGLMVI
-343 RDITEKRMSEQLKA
+343 RDVTDKRMSEQLKA

-397 ILTESKRMSTI
+397 ILTEAKRMSTI

-415 SSLENKTVIEE
+415 SSLENKTAAEE
-426 VAECRL
+426 VTDCKL
-432 SEICT
+432 LEICT
-437 AVKECLEPAAQAKNV
+437 AVKECLEPTAAAKNV
-452 TINISGEGFSVRAA
+452 TIDLSGDGFTVRAA

-477 VSNAVKY
+477 VSNAIKY
-484 NKEGGKVDITL
+484 NKDGGKVEITL
-495 RNVGEIGCIYVQD
+495 HDVGEIGCIYVKD
-508 NGIGIPKDS
+508 NGIGIPKES
-517 LGRVFERFY
+517 LSRVFERFY

-555 TVTLDSEL
+555 TVTIDSEL
-563 GKGTLVCVRLPIARL
+563 GKGTLVCVRLPIA
-578 EDEKKNK
+578 KNITE

>member
-47 IKEIYED
+47 IRVIYED
-54 EQEHDYELANRLSSL
+54 EADHDYDLANRLSSL
-69 IGNARVSFI
+69 VGNARVSFI
-78 NSSGEV
+78 NKDGTV

-94 GDDHSD
+94 DDNHST
-100 REEVREALRSGSG
+100 REEIKQAELTGSG
-113 VSVRYSETL
+113 VAVRYSKTL

-127 YAAMKVKNGDVIR
+127 YAAMKVKDDDIIR
-140 ISYNINSYLD
+140 ISYNINSYMD

-157 PMLIAAALGIVA
+157 PMLIAAAIGIIA
-169 GIIAVSSVARQIM
+169 GLIAVSSVARQIM
-182 KPIDSVSVAMG
+182 KPINSISKAMSG
-193 NMKAID
+193 MKYVGDEKISAELD
-199 GSDADSYEEIPVH
+199 EIPSH

-223 FNFMRKNIR
+223 FNFMRKSIQD
-232 ENMKTLENER
+232 NMKTLENER
-242 EKERFILDS
+242 EKERFILES

-273 KLLGGSDEQHSVS
+273 KLLGASDESGAS
-286 VPELVRKPELIS
+286 TVPELARKPEIIS
-298 GAETAVAEDK
+298 GAEKAANEDR
-308 TVSLEATVDGRILMV
+308 TVTIESTVDGRILLV
-323 QIFPVS
+323 QVFPVS
-329 KSGIDAMHGGLMVV
+329 KSGIDAMHGGLMVI
-343 RDITEKRMSEQLKA
+343 RDVTDKRMSEQLKA

-397 ILTESKRMSTI
+397 ILTEAKRMSTI

-415 SSLENKTVIEE
+415 SSLENKTTAEE
-426 VAECRL
+426 VTDCKL
-432 SEICT
+432 SEICS
-437 AVKECLEPAAQAKNV
+437 AVKECLEPAASARNV
-452 TINISGEGFSVRAA
+452 TIELSGDGFTVRAA

-477 VSNAVKY
+477 VSNAIKY
-484 NKEGGKVDITL
+484 NKDGGRVEITL
-495 RNVGEIGCIYVQD
+495 HDVGEIGCIYVRD
-508 NGIGIPKDS
+508 NGIGIPKES
-517 LGRVFERFY
+517 LNRVFERFY

-563 GKGTLVCVRLPIARL
+563 GKGTLVCVRLPVA
-578 EDEKKNK
+578 KNISE

>member
-7 VRFLIVIAIVMSV
+7 VRFLIVMAIVMSV

-47 IKEIYED
+47 IREIYED
-54 EQEHDYELANRLSSL
+54 EPNHDYDLANRLSSL

-78 NSSGEV
+78 NKEGTV

-94 GDDHSD
+94 DDNHNN
-100 REEVREALRSGSG
+100 REEIKQAEQTGSG
-113 VSVRYSETL
+113 VAVRYSKTL

-127 YAAMKVKNGDVIR
+127 YAAMKVKDDDIIR

-157 PMLIAAALGIVA
+157 PMLIAAAIGIIA
-169 GIIAVSSVARQIM
+169 GLIAVSSVARQIM
-182 KPIDSVSVAMG
+182 KPINSISEAMSSMKYVG
-193 NMKAID
+193 NDKVTAEL
-199 GSDADSYEEIPVH
+199 EEIPSH

-223 FNFMRKNIR
+223 FNFMRKSIQD
-232 ENMKTLENER
+232 NMKTLENER
-242 EKERFILDS
+242 EKERFILES

-273 KLLGGSDEQHSVS
+273 KLLGASEDSRIS
-286 VPELVRKPELIS
+286 TIPELARKPEIIS
-298 GAETAVAEDK
+298 GAEKAANEDK
-308 TVSLEATVDGRILMV
+308 TVTIDSTVDGRILLV
-323 QIFPVS
+323 QVFPVS
-329 KSGIDAMHGGLMVV
+329 KSGIDAMHGGLMVI
-343 RDITEKRMSEQLKA
+343 RDVTDKRMSEQLKA

-397 ILTESKRMSTI
+397 ILTEAKRMSTI

-415 SSLENKTVIEE
+415 SSLENKTTAEE
-426 VAECRL
+426 VTDCKL

-437 AVKECLEPAAQAKNV
+437 AVKECLEPTAAAKSV
-452 TINISGEGFSVRAA
+452 TIELSGDGFTVRAA

-484 NKEGGKVDITL
+484 NKEGGKVEITL
-495 RNVGEIGCIYVQD
+495 HDVGEIGCIYVKD
-508 NGIGIPKDS
+508 NGIGIPKES
-517 LGRVFERFY
+517 LNRVFERFY

-555 TVTLDSEL
+555 TVTIDSEL
-563 GKGTLVCVRLPIARL
+563 GKGTLVCVRLPIAKGI
-578 EDEKKNK
+578 EE

>member
-47 IKEIYED
+47 IRVIYED
-54 EQEHDYELANRLSSL
+54 ETDHDYDLANRLSSL

-78 NSSGEV
+78 NKDGTV

-94 GDDHSD
+94 DDNHST
-100 REEVREALRSGSG
+100 REEIKQAELTGSG
-113 VSVRYSETL
+113 VAVRYSKTL

-127 YAAMKVKNGDVIR
+127 YAAMKVKDDDIIR
-140 ISYNINSYLD
+140 ISYNINSYMD

-157 PMLIAAALGIVA
+157 PMLIAAAIGIIA
-169 GIIAVSSVARQIM
+169 GLIAVSSVARQIM
-182 KPIDSVSVAMG
+182 KPINSISKAMSG
-193 NMKAID
+193 MKYVGDEKISAELD
-199 GSDADSYEEIPVH
+199 EIPSH

-223 FNFMRKNIR
+223 FNFMRKSIQD
-232 ENMKTLENER
+232 NMKTLENER
-242 EKERFILDS
+242 EKERFILES

-273 KLLGGSDEQHSVS
+273 KLLGASDESGAS
-286 VPELVRKPELIS
+286 TVPELARKPEIIS
-298 GAETAVAEDK
+298 GAEKAANEDR
-308 TVSLEATVDGRILMV
+308 TVTIESTVDGRILLV
-323 QIFPVS
+323 QVFPVS
-329 KSGIDAMHGGLMVV
+329 KSGIDAMHGGLMVI
-343 RDITEKRMSEQLKA
+343 RDVTDKRMSEQLKA

-397 ILTESKRMSTI
+397 ILTEAKRMSTI

-415 SSLENKTVIEE
+415 SSLENKTTAEE
-426 VAECRL
+426 VTDCKL
-432 SEICT
+432 SEICS
-437 AVKECLEPAAQAKNV
+437 AVKECLEPAASARNV
-452 TINISGEGFSVRAA
+452 TIELSGDSFTVCAA

-477 VSNAVKY
+477 VSNAIKY
-484 NKEGGKVDITL
+484 NKDGGRVEITL
-495 RNVGEIGCIYVQD
+495 HDVGEIGCIYVRD
-508 NGIGIPKDS
+508 NGIGIPKES
-517 LGRVFERFY
+517 LNRVFERFY

-563 GKGTLVCVRLPIARL
+563 GKGTLVCVRLPVA
-578 EDEKKNK
+578 KNISE

>member
-47 IKEIYED
+47 IREIYED
-54 EQEHDYELANRLSSL
+54 EPNHDYDLANRLSSL

-78 NSSGEV
+78 NKEGTV

-94 GDDHSD
+94 DDNHNN
-100 REEVREALRSGSG
+100 REEIKQAELTGSG
-113 VSVRYSETL
+113 VAVRYSKTL

-127 YAAMKVKNGDVIR
+127 YAAMKVKDDDIIR
-140 ISYNINSYLD
+140 ISYNINSYMD

-157 PMLIAAALGIVA
+157 PMLIAAAIGIIA
-169 GIIAVSSVARQIM
+169 GLIAVSSVARQIM
-182 KPIDSVSVAMG
+182 KPINSISEAMSS
-193 NMKAID
+193 MKYVGDDKVTAEL
-199 GSDADSYEEIPVH
+199 EEIPAH

-223 FNFMRKNIR
+223 FNFMRKSIQD
-232 ENMKTLENER
+232 NMKTLENER
-242 EKERFILDS
+242 EKERFILES
-251 LQDGVILYD
+251 LQDGVILYG

-273 KLLGGSDEQHSVS
+273 KLLGASADSRIS
-286 VPELVRKPELIS
+286 TIPELARKPEIIS
-298 GAETAVAEDK
+298 GAEKAANEDK
-308 TVSLEATVDGRILMV
+308 TVTIDSTVDGRILLV
-323 QIFPVS
+323 QVFPVS
-329 KSGIDAMHGGLMVV
+329 KSGIDAMHGGLMVI
-343 RDITEKRMSEQLKA
+343 RDVTDKRMSEQLKA

-397 ILTESKRMSTI
+397 ILTEAKRMSTI

-415 SSLENKTVIEE
+415 SSLENKTAAEE
-426 VAECRL
+426 VTDCKL
-432 SEICT
+432 LEICT
-437 AVKECLEPAAQAKNV
+437 ALKECLEPTAAAKNV
-452 TINISGEGFSVRAA
+452 TIDLSGDGFTVRAA

-477 VSNAVKY
+477 VSNAIKY
-484 NKEGGKVDITL
+484 NKDGGKVEITL
-495 RNVGEIGCIYVQD
+495 HDVGEIGCIYVKD
-508 NGIGIPKDS
+508 NGIGIPKES
-517 LGRVFERFY
+517 LSRVFERFY

-555 TVTLDSEL
+555 TVTIDSEL
-563 GKGTLVCVRLPIARL
+563 GKGTLVCVRLPIA
-578 EDEKKNK
+578 KNITE

>member
-7 VRFLIVIAIVMSV
+7 VRFLIVMAIVMSV

-47 IKEIYED
+47 IREIYED
-54 EQEHDYELANRLSSL
+54 ETNHDYDLANRLSSL

-78 NSSGEV
+78 NKEGTV

-94 GDDHSD
+94 DDNHNN
-100 REEVREALRSGSG
+100 REEIKQAEQTGSG
-113 VSVRYSETL
+113 VAVRYSKTL

-127 YAAMKVKNGDVIR
+127 YAAMKVKDDDIIR

-157 PMLIAAALGIVA
+157 PMLIAAAIGIIA
-169 GIIAVSSVARQIM
+169 GLIAVSSVARQIM
-182 KPIDSVSVAMG
+182 KPINSISEAMSSMKYVG
-193 NMKAID
+193 NDQVTAEL
-199 GSDADSYEEIPVH
+199 EEIPSH

-223 FNFMRKNIR
+223 FNFMRKSIR
-232 ENMKTLENER
+232 DNMKTLENER
-242 EKERFILDS
+242 EKERFILES

-273 KLLGGSDEQHSVS
+273 KLLGASEDSRIS
-286 VPELVRKPELIS
+286 TIPELARKPEIIS
-298 GAETAVAEDK
+298 GAEKAANEDK
-308 TVSLEATVDGRILMV
+308 TVTIDSTVDGRILLV
-323 QIFPVS
+323 QVFPVS
-329 KSGIDAMHGGLMVV
+329 KSGIDAMHGGLMVI
-343 RDITEKRMSEQLKA
+343 RDVTDKRMSEQLKA

-397 ILTESKRMSTI
+397 ILTEAKRMSTI

-415 SSLENKTVIEE
+415 SSLENKTTAEE
-426 VAECRL
+426 VTDCKL

-437 AVKECLEPAAQAKNV
+437 AVKECLEPTAAAKNV
-452 TINISGEGFSVRAA
+452 TIELSGDGFTVRAA

-484 NKEGGKVDITL
+484 NKDGGKVEITL
-495 RNVGEIGCIYVQD
+495 HDVGEIGCIYVKD
-508 NGIGIPKDS
+508 NGIGIPKES
-517 LGRVFERFY
+517 LNRVFERFY

-555 TVTLDSEL
+555 TVTIDSEL
-563 GKGTLVCVRLPIARL
+563 GKGTLVCVRLPIAKGI
-578 EDEKKNK
+578 EE

>member
-54 EQEHDYELANRLSSL
+54 EQEHDYELAGRLSSL

-94 GDDHSD
+94 DDDHSD

-157 PMLIAAALGIVA
+157 PMLIAAALGIAA

-193 NMKAID
+193 NMKDID

-251 LQDGVILYD
+251 LHDGVILYD

-273 KLLGGSDEQHSVS
+273 KLLGGSEEQNSVS

-308 TVSLEATVDGRILMV
+308 TVSLEASVDGRILMV

-343 RDITEKRMSEQLKA
+343 SDITEKRMSEQLKA

-397 ILTESKRMSTI
+397 ILTEAKRMSTI

-426 VAECRL
+426 VTECRL

-437 AVKECLEPAAQAKNV
+437 AVRECLEPAAQAKNV

-517 LGRVFERFY
+517 LSRVFERFY

-578 EDEKKNK
+578 EDE

>member
-54 EQEHDYELANRLSSL
+54 EQEHDYELAGRLSSL

-94 GDDHSD
+94 DDDHSD

-157 PMLIAAALGIVA
+157 PMLIAAAIGIVA

-182 KPIDSVSVAMG
+182 KPIDSVSAAMG
-193 NMKAID
+193 NMKDID
-199 GSDADSYEEIPVH
+199 GSYADSYEEIPVH

-251 LQDGVILYD
+251 LHDGVILYD

-273 KLLGGSDEQHSVS
+273 KLLGGSEEQNSVS

-308 TVSLEATVDGRILMV
+308 TVSLEASVDGRILMV

-343 RDITEKRMSEQLKA
+343 SDITEKRMSEQLKS

-397 ILTESKRMSTI
+397 ILTEAKRMSTI

-415 SSLENKTVIEE
+415 SSLENKTIIEE
-426 VAECRL
+426 VTECRL

-452 TINISGEGFSVRAA
+452 TVNISGEGFSVRAA

-517 LGRVFERFY
+517 LSRVFERFY

-578 EDEKKNK
+578 EDE

>member
-54 EQEHDYELANRLSSL
+54 EQEHDYELAGRLSSL

-94 GDDHSD
+94 DDDHSD

-157 PMLIAAALGIVA
+157 PMLIAAAIGIVA

-193 NMKAID
+193 NMKDID

-251 LQDGVILYD
+251 LHDGVILYD

-273 KLLGGSDEQHSVS
+273 KLLRGSEEQNSVS

-308 TVSLEATVDGRILMV
+308 TVSLEASVDGRILMV

-343 RDITEKRMSEQLKA
+343 SDITEKRMSEQLKA

-397 ILTESKRMSTI
+397 ILTEAKRMSTI

-426 VAECRL
+426 VTECRL

-452 TINISGEGFSVRAA
+452 TVNISGEGFSVRAA

-517 LGRVFERFY
+517 LSRVFERFY

-578 EDEKKNK
+578 EDE

>member
-54 EQEHDYELANRLSSL
+54 EQEHDYELAGRLSSL

-94 GDDHSD
+94 DDDHSD

-157 PMLIAAALGIVA
+157 PMLIAAAIGIVA

-182 KPIDSVSVAMG
+182 KPIDSVSAAMG
-193 NMKAID
+193 NMKDID
-199 GSDADSYEEIPVH
+199 GSYADSYEEIPVH

-251 LQDGVILYD
+251 LHDGVILYD

-273 KLLGGSDEQHSVS
+273 KLLGGSEEQNSVS

-308 TVSLEATVDGRILMV
+308 TVSLEASVDGRILMV

-343 RDITEKRMSEQLKA
+343 SDITEKRMSEQLKA

-397 ILTESKRMSTI
+397 ILTEAKRMSTI

-426 VAECRL
+426 VTECRL

-484 NKEGGKVDITL
+484 NKDGGKVDITL

-517 LGRVFERFY
+517 LSRVFERFY

-578 EDEKKNK
+578 EDE

>member
-47 IKEIYED
+47 IREIYED
-54 EQEHDYELANRLSSL
+54 EPNHDYDLANRLSSL

-78 NSSGEV
+78 NKEGTV

-94 GDDHSD
+94 NDNHNN
-100 REEVREALRSGSG
+100 REEIKQAELTGSG
-113 VSVRYSETL
+113 VAVRYSKTL

-127 YAAMKVKNGDVIR
+127 YAAMKVKDDDIIR
-140 ISYNINSYLD
+140 ISYNINSYMD

-157 PMLIAAALGIVA
+157 PMLIAAAIGIIT
-169 GIIAVSSVARQIM
+169 GLIAVSSVARQIM
-182 KPIDSVSVAMG
+182 KPINSISEAMSS
-193 NMKAID
+193 MKYVGDDKVTAEL
-199 GSDADSYEEIPVH
+199 EEIPAH

-223 FNFMRKNIR
+223 FNFMRKSIQD
-232 ENMKTLENER
+232 NMKTLENER
-242 EKERFILDS
+242 EKERFILES
-251 LQDGVILYD
+251 LQDGVILYG

-273 KLLGGSDEQHSVS
+273 KLLGASADSRIS
-286 VPELVRKPELIS
+286 TIPELARKPEIIS
-298 GAETAVAEDK
+298 GAEKAANEDK
-308 TVSLEATVDGRILMV
+308 TVTIDSTVDGRILLV
-323 QIFPVS
+323 QVFPVS
-329 KSGIDAMHGGLMVV
+329 KSGIDAMHGGLMVI
-343 RDITEKRMSEQLKA
+343 RDVTDKRMSEQLKA

-397 ILTESKRMSTI
+397 ILTEAKRMSTI

-415 SSLENKTVIEE
+415 SSLENKTAAEE
-426 VAECRL
+426 VTDCKL
-432 SEICT
+432 LEICT
-437 AVKECLEPAAQAKNV
+437 AVKECLEPTAAAKNV
-452 TINISGEGFSVRAA
+452 TIDLSGDGFTVRAA

-477 VSNAVKY
+477 VSNAIKY
-484 NKEGGKVDITL
+484 NKDGGKVEIKLHD
-495 RNVGEIGCIYVQD
+495 VGEIGCIYVKD
-508 NGIGIPKDS
+508 NGIGIPKES
-517 LGRVFERFY
+517 LSRVFERFY

-555 TVTLDSEL
+555 TVTIDSEL
-563 GKGTLVCVRLPIARL
+563 GKGTLVCVKLPIAKGI
-578 EDEKKNK
+578 EE